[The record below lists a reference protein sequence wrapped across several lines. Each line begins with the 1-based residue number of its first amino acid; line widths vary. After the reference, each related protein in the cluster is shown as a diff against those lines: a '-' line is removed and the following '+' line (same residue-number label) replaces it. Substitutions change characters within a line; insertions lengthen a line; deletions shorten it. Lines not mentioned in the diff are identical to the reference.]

1 MFLLCYKANILSNGL
16 VGAMEFVE
24 RKKETLT
31 FRKYGGD
38 IEFVDRAY
46 TLERPLFGLPLLY
59 SAPVSGFNFITTL
72 LSQSVENF
80 IFFLTC

>member
-46 TLERPLFGLPLLY
+46 TLECPLFGLPLLY

-80 IFFLTC
+80 IFF